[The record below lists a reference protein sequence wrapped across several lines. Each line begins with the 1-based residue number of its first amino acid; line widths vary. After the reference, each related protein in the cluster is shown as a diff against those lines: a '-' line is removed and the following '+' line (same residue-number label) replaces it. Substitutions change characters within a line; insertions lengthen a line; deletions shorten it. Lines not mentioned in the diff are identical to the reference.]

1 MSLWPK
7 WKFGEDRIGQPK
19 EYRLNGGT
27 KNGEEHLREHITSK
41 EIAPRVIQ
49 VESWKGT
56 KYVAETIEM
65 KDGTDPHFGVSIVSM
80 KMPYDRGLMN
90 IIEWAEVVKEY
101 HDQAKTSWGDVV

>member
-7 WKFGEDRIGQPK
+7 WKFGEDKVGQPK

-49 VESWKGT
+49 VES
-56 KYVAETIEM
+56 
-65 KDGTDPHFGVSIVSM
+65 
-80 KMPYDRGLMN
+80 
-90 IIEWAEVVKEY
+90 
-101 HDQAKTSWGDVV
+101 